1 MLKYSEIKTTLYNS
15 TEIQK
20 IPDKWEESIP
30 FFCKIK
36 EENVVAFLYW
46 SVSDHLTLR
55 HMIGVNRESGK
66 VIQLKHDELIE
77 LLSLGSDPIKP
88 VKVRDYDKYFS
99 DKERYEKIFSEYCDG
114 NKIFPEN
121 KSEALNLLK
130 SIVGIDLFEKVF
142 MFIAPEYIKE
152 LS

>member
-1 MLKYSEIKTTLYNS
+1 MLKYSEIKTALYNS
-15 TEIQK
+15 TEIQE

-77 LLSLGSDPIKP
+77 LFSLGHDSIKP
-88 VKVRDYDKYFS
+88 VEVRDYDKYFS
-99 DKERYEKIFSEYCDG
+99 DKERYEKIFSEYCDK
-114 NKIFPEN
+114 NKTFSEN
-121 KSEALNLLK
+121 KSETLNLLK
-130 SIVGIDLFEKVF
+130 SIVGIDLFENVF